1 MFERIHFA
9 RNFSSLELTS
19 KEVLKNVPTNENGRI
34 AEQYSTADFHI
45 SGTVRALQSYP
56 ITEKNKENY
65 LFLQNFNYMNA
76 DETYYSRQQNYRS
89 YQLLYTYS
97 GEALMTYQ
105 KKQYRLMPGTVFL
118 ADCTS
123 TRSVKTTGRNWEC
136 SDLHFYG
143 GKSQLLYETWLA
155 RKNPVFTI
163 QNPARFQTLLE
174 DALLRHTT
182 VSPYREW
189 SVSSALESLLLFNI
203 EADTSAD
210 SRIPER
216 IQYLITYMENNYA
229 QPLTLDALADFAG
242 LSKYHLS
249 REFKKFTG
257 YSPYA
262 YLTELRFDR
271 AKSMLLHPPLPSYQI
286 ARLTR
291 FRDESNFIKLFKQRT
306 EMTPG
311 EFRNGEHF

>member
-1 MFERIHFA
+1 MFERIHFSK
-9 RNFSSLELTS
+9 NFSFLDLASRDIKKDALFDHSGHPMEEYL
-19 KEVLKNVPTNENGRI
+19 
-34 AEQYSTADFHI
+34 TADFHI
-45 SGTVRALQSYP
+45 SGNVRALQSYP
-56 ITEKNKENY
+56 MPEKNKQLY
-65 LFLQNFNYMNA
+65 LYLQNFSYMTA
-76 DETYYSRQQNYRS
+76 DETYYSRQQTYHS

-97 GEALMTYQ
+97 GKAQMTY
-105 KKQYRLMPGTVFL
+105 KKAHYTLTPGTLFF
-118 ADCTS
+118 ADCTFP
-123 TRSVKTTGRNWEC
+123 RSVKTFGKNWES

-143 GKSQLLYETWLA
+143 GKSSLLYEAWLS
-155 RKNPVFTI
+155 RKTPVLTI
-163 QNPARFQTLLE
+163 KNQTRFQMLLE

-182 VSPYREW
+182 VSPYHDW
-189 SVSSALESLLLFNI
+189 SVSSALESLLLFII
-203 EADTSAD
+203 EADTSA
-210 SRIPER
+210 SGSIPER
-216 IQYLITYMENNYA
+216 IQYLITYLENNYA

-271 AKSMLLHPPLPSYQI
+271 AKSMLLQTSFPSYQI
-286 ARLTR
+286 ARLTG

-311 EFRNGEHF
+311 EFRNGEQF